1 MVTHTAESIKKI
13 FRASG
18 GAARFPRKRKAICH
32 GLCYDKNMEKG
43 SSAAG
48 WWKPKFQGTEDL
60 RIWEMDRFR
69 RAWDDWPGTD
79 NPYQGRDR
87 AAPREII
94 GIVPVSFPVHSLC
107 FKVYFYRI

>member
-1 MVTHTAESIKKI
+1 MIKIWRRAAAPPDAAAEKEYQT
-13 FRASG
+13 
-18 GAARFPRKRKAICH
+18 GAVESLTMWH
-32 GLCYDKNMEKG
+32 
-43 SSAAG
+43 SAG

-87 AAPREII
+87 TAPREII